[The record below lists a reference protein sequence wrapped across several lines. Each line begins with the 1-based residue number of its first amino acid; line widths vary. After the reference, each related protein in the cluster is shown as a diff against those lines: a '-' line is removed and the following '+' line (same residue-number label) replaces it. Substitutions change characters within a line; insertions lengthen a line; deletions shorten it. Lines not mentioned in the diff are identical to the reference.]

1 VLEHIPDD
9 RRAMAELR
17 RVVRPGG
24 AALLMVP
31 LEEGRPTYED
41 PSITAPAE
49 RRRAFGQEDYGDDF
63 GDRLR
68 EAGFAVRREMYAR
81 ALGTEAIARFGLQEY
96 DAIHVCS

>member
-1 VLEHIPDD
+1 
-9 RRAMAELR
+9 MAELR

-49 RRRAFGQEDYGDDF
+49 RRRAFGQEDHVRVYGDDF

-81 ALGTEAIARFGLQEY
+81 ALGPEAIARFGLQEY
-96 DAIHVCS
+96 DAIYVCT